1 MTFDLEKAR
10 AALEE
15 AIDRMSLAVR
25 DEDGDVW
32 EADPEQAEILQAI
45 LDRTEIAENHRCLE
59 LQYQL
64 DSAEAE
70 IERLRGEMENYGDD
84 YVCQMNSKDVRI
96 QELEDAL
103 VEERARALWFEGD
116 DPCDP
121 PNLDWKTEPNDIP
134 ESVRLLWGESARR
147 QLQAEG
153 KIGPDADAKPRE
165 GLYGKYRISKADGSP
180 VDPEADYFVLRLD
193 TDPVARRAAREYSYM
208 TVDRKLALELQERIT
223 RYNPK
228 MMDCINLQF
237 FGVEKPRVW
246 QITEE
251 RKAAIWHAVAV
262 LKENDPDDEHLWD
275 EEIAVLRAMLKEAE

>member
-153 KIGPDADAKPRE
+153 KIGPDGSKPR
-165 GLYGKYRISKADGSP
+165 S
-180 VDPEADYFVLRLD
+180 
-193 TDPVARRAAREYSYM
+193 
-208 TVDRKLALELQERIT
+208 
-223 RYNPK
+223 
-228 MMDCINLQF
+228 
-237 FGVEKPRVW
+237 W
-246 QITEE
+246 QITDE
-251 RKAAIWHAVAV
+251 RKAAIRAALLRMVESPFHT
-262 LKENDPDDEHLWD
+262 EPDE
-275 EEIAVLRAMLKEAE
+275 AVLRAMLQEAGQ

>member
-153 KIGPDADAKPRE
+153 KIGPDADAK
-165 GLYGKYRISKADGSP
+165 LH
-180 VDPEADYFVLRLD
+180 
-193 TDPVARRAAREYSYM
+193 
-208 TVDRKLALELQERIT
+208 
-223 RYNPK
+223 
-228 MMDCINLQF
+228 C
-237 FGVEKPRVW
+237 W

-251 RKAAIWHAVAV
+251 R
-262 LKENDPDDEHLWD
+262 
-275 EEIAVLRAMLKEAE
+275 EEAFGRILRRLEYDQSLPGHTNYKIQRAMELLRAMLEEAGL

>member
-1 MTFDLEKAR
+1 MTLTEEQRAALAHAINYIDETDLPVGELDGFDREVLRAMIDSSEHIPDATKMVGFDLERAR
-10 AALEE
+10 GL
-15 AIDRMSLAVR
+15 R
-25 DEDGDVW
+25 DFLQDDCAEVGDVW
-32 EADPEQAEILQAI
+32 AEMI
-45 LDRTEIAENHRCLE
+45 
-59 LQYQL
+59 
-64 DSAEAE
+64 AE

-153 KIGPDADAKPRE
+153 KIGPDAAKPR
-165 GLYGKYRISKADGSP
+165 S
-180 VDPEADYFVLRLD
+180 
-193 TDPVARRAAREYSYM
+193 
-208 TVDRKLALELQERIT
+208 
-223 RYNPK
+223 
-228 MMDCINLQF
+228 
-237 FGVEKPRVW
+237 W

-251 RKAAIWHAVAV
+251 R
-262 LKENDPDDEHLWD
+262 
-275 EEIAVLRAMLKEAE
+275 EEAFGRILRRLEYDQSLPGHTNYKIQRAMELLRAMLEEAGL